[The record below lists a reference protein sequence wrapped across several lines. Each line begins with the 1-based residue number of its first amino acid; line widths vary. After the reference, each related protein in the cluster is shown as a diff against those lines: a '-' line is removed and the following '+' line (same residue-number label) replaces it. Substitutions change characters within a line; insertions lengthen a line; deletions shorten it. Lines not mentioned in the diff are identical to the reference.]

1 MYLINDL
8 IFYEANYKTPKMLW
22 FVLEDAMGTNWRRRR
37 KRKEISDLGINDEES
52 KKQEKQ

>member
-8 IFYEANYKTPKMLW
+8 IYYEANYKTPKMLW